1 MDKIVHKYLGDDLVT
16 ESELRQYASIKKEIV
31 DLEKRIEKGYSKEIT
46 VVAGKVKGSLEC
58 FPYTEVRT
66 SVLLDDPTEL
76 AARDKLIAI
85 REKKKE
91 ELVDKALEIETFI
104 NSIEDSELRMIF
116 KYRFIDG
123 MKQVEVAKLVSLDR
137 SRVSRKISDYLQ
149 NAHKAQK

>member
-1 MDKIVHKYLGDDLVT
+1 MTDI
-16 ESELRQYASIKKEIV
+16 ELKQYVSIKKEIV
-31 DLEKRIEKGYSKEIT
+31 DLEKRIEQIYDKEIT
-46 VVAGKVKGSLEC
+46 AVAGKVKGSLAC

-76 AARDKLIAI
+76 AARDKLIAM
-85 REKKKE
+85 REKKKK
-91 ELVDKALEIETFI
+91 ELEDKALEVEIFI
-104 NSIEDSELRMIF
+104 NGIDDSELRMIF

-123 MKQVEVAKLVSLDR
+123 LRQTEVANLVSLDR

>member
-1 MDKIVHKYLGDDLVT
+1 MTDI
-16 ESELRQYASIKKEIV
+16 ELKQYVSIKKEIA
-31 DLEKRIEKGYSKEIT
+31 DLEKRIEKEYSKEIT
-46 VVAGKVKGSLEC
+46 VVAGKVKGSLAC

-76 AARDKLIAI
+76 AARDKLIAM
-85 REKKKE
+85 REKKKK
-91 ELVDKALEIETFI
+91 ELADKAIEIETFI
-104 NSIEDSELRMIF
+104 NGIEDSELRMIF

-123 MKQVEVAKLVSLDR
+123 LKQVDVANLVSLDR

>member
-1 MDKIVHKYLGDDLVT
+1 MT
-16 ESELRQYASIKKEIV
+16 EIELRQYTSIKNEIA
-31 DLEKRIEKGYSKEIT
+31 DLEKRIEKEYSKEIT
-46 VVAGKVKGSLEC
+46 AVDGKVKGSLVC

-76 AARDKLIAI
+76 AARDKLISI
-85 REKKKE
+85 REKKKK
-91 ELVDKALEIETFI
+91 ELADKALEIESFI
-104 NSIEDSELRMIF
+104 NCIEDSELRMIF

-123 MKQVEVAKLVSLDR
+123 LRQTEVANLVSLDR

>member
-1 MDKIVHKYLGDDLVT
+1 MT
-16 ESELRQYASIKKEIV
+16 EIELRQYTSIKNEIA
-31 DLEKRIEKGYSKEIT
+31 DLEKRIEKEYSKEIT
-46 VVAGKVKGSLEC
+46 VVAGKVKGSLAC

-76 AARDKLIAI
+76 AARDKLIAM
-85 REKKKE
+85 REKKKK
-91 ELVDKALEIETFI
+91 ELADKALEIETFI
-104 NSIEDSELRMIF
+104 NCIEDSELRMIF

-123 MKQVEVAKLVSLDR
+123 LKQVEVASLVSLDR

>member
-1 MDKIVHKYLGDDLVT
+1 MT
-16 ESELRQYASIKKEIV
+16 EIELRQYVSIKNEIA
-31 DLEKRIEKGYSKEIT
+31 DLEKRIEKEYSKEIT
-46 VVAGKVKGSLEC
+46 VVAGKVKGSLAC

-85 REKKKE
+85 REKKKK
-91 ELVDKALEIETFI
+91 ELADKALEIETFI

-123 MKQVEVAKLVSLDR
+123 LKQVDVANLVCLDR

>member
-1 MDKIVHKYLGDDLVT
+1 MT
-16 ESELRQYASIKKEIV
+16 EIELRQYASIKKEIA
-31 DLEKRIEKGYSKEIT
+31 DLEKRIEKEYSKEIA
-46 VVAGKVKGSLEC
+46 VVAGKVKGSLAC

-85 REKKKE
+85 REKKKK
-91 ELVDKALEIETFI
+91 ELIDKALEIETFI